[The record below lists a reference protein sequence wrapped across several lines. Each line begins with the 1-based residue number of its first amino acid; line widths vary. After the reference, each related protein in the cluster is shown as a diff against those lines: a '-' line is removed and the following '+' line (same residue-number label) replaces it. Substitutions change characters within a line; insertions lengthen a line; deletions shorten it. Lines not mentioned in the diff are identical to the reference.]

1 MEMEKIFAN
10 YKSDQRLLST
20 TYTKL
25 LQVNNKKTN
34 DLIKRWPKDLNR
46 HVSKKDIQTANTHMK
61 ICSTSLAIREM
72 EIKAIMKYHFAS
84 IKMTK
89 IKKIKTITSVS
100 KDVEKF

>member
-1 MEMEKIFAN
+1 MNE
-10 YKSDQRLLST
+10 RLEWT
-20 TYTKL
+20 
-25 LQVNNKKTN
+25 LQEEET
-34 DLIKRWPKDLNR
+34 
-46 HVSKKDIQTANTHMK
+46 QTANTHMK